1 MIPTTVPPQAAPS
14 GDGAATPEPEGWVA
28 PHIQARMWWAG
39 GVVYRARY
47 ALIALV
53 LLTGAITAAVSLT
66 IPNRYIAE
74 TRLLL
79 PEAGGGIGSLLD
91 AVAPGA
97 SAILGKGSGNYTRY
111 LAILTS
117 RTMFEDAVD
126 RFGLV
131 EAYELD
137 QMEHPRDAAL
147 REFGQRTTFEVSLD
161 YDYLAVKV
169 LDEDPVQ
176 AARIANYLIERLN
189 ERHITMS
196 AGSASENRLF
206 VEERLREAEFALDS
220 AQADLQRFQER
231 SGLIEIETQA
241 SALMNALGQAQGQI
255 AQAEVQYE
263 ALRSQLGDENP
274 DVQSARAAL
283 ASARASRERLSGGGD
298 AVLPVP
304 VERLPAL
311 GREYAQIYQELRTQE
326 EILRVIRPLFEQSV
340 LAERREASAVQ
351 VLDPAVPPQRKA
363 EPRRSLMVLS
373 AMVGAGTLL
382 VLLLLAVSGWRQQR
396 EHVLAR
402 LRAVAR

>member
-1 MIPTTVPPQAAPS
+1 MIPTPVPPQAPPS

-28 PHIQARMWWAG
+28 PHIKDRMWWAG

-53 LLTGAITAAVSLT
+53 LLTGVIAAAASLAI
-66 IPNRYIAE
+66 PDRYRAE

-117 RTMFEDAVD
+117 RTMFEDVVD

-131 EAYELD
+131 EDYELE
-137 QMEHPRDAAL
+137 QKPHPRDAAL
-147 REFGQRTTFEVSLD
+147 RELDRRTSFEVSLD

-169 LDEDPVQ
+169 LDEDPAQ

-196 AGSASENRLF
+196 AGSAAENRLF
-206 VEERLREAEFALDS
+206 IEERLREAEFALDS

-231 SGLIEIETQA
+231 SGLIQIETQA
-241 SALMNALGQAQGQI
+241 SALMDALGQAQGQI

-274 DVQSARAAL
+274 DVQSARSAL
-283 ASARASRERLSGGGD
+283 ATARASRDRLSGGGE

-304 VERLPAL
+304 MQRLPAL

-326 EILRVIRPLFEQSV
+326 EILRVVRPLYEQAV
-340 LAERREASAVQ
+340 LSERREASAVQ
-351 VLDPAVPPQRKA
+351 VLDAAVPPQRKA
-363 EPRRSLMVLS
+363 EPRRSLIVIS
-373 AMVGAGTLL
+373 AMVGAGVLS
-382 VLLLLAVSGWRQQR
+382 VLLLLAVSGWRRQR
-396 EHVLAR
+396 EQVLGR
-402 LRAVAR
+402 LRTVTH